1 LMIKKLFLLSI
12 LTLAM
17 AGCSD
22 SGLATELITKSTEA
36 TTEELKCGNDH
47 SDYRG
52 LNRRCM
58 GILGRSISIDVVIEE
73 GVEEAT
79 EKSKERSKE
88 AICAVHRIQTSKM
101 RYF

>member
-1 LMIKKLFLLSI
+1 M
-12 LTLAM
+12 
-17 AGCSD
+17 
-22 SGLATELITKSTEA
+22 
-36 TTEELKCGNDH
+36 
-47 SDYRG
+47 
-52 LNRRCM
+52 
-58 GILGRSISIDVVIEE
+58 SIDVVIEE